1 MSKQHQDTANELYSI
16 SSALESAI
24 CLKRDP
30 SADDLVWSL
39 IAWAQGTA
47 EETADSLMREQPSPI
62 NQDNRLTVR
71 VKVGIEEVTP
81 SRLGALI
88 EQLGNALEKTDLD
101 PVERTQ
107 YNALLDALRIET
119 GICQEVAA

>member
-88 EQLGNALEKTDLD
+88 EQLGNALEQTDLC
-101 PVERTQ
+101 PVERAQ
-107 YNALLDALRIET
+107 FAALLAALRIEA

>member
-81 SRLGALI
+81 SRLEALI
-88 EQLGNALEKTDLD
+88 EQLGNALEQTDLC
-101 PVERTQ
+101 PVERAQ
-107 YNALLDALRIET
+107 FAALLAALRVEAST
-119 GICQEVAA
+119 CQEVAA

>member
-47 EETADSLMREQPSPI
+47 DSLMREQPSPT
-62 NQDNRLTVR
+62 NSHRLAELLAQLADT
-71 VKVGIEEVTP
+71 
-81 SRLGALI
+81 L
-88 EQLGNALEKTDLD
+88 EQTDLC
-101 PVERTQ
+101 PVERAQ
-107 YNALLDALRIET
+107 FAALLAALRVEAV
-119 GICQEVAA
+119 ICQEVAA

>member
-62 NQDNRLTVR
+62 NHDNRLTVR

-88 EQLGNALEKTDLD
+88 EQLGNALEKTDLC
-101 PVERTQ
+101 PVERAQ
-107 YNALLDALRIET
+107 FAALLAALRVEAV
-119 GICQEVAA
+119 ICQEVAA

>member
-1 MSKQHQDTANELYSI
+1 MNKQHQDTANELYSI

-62 NQDNRLTVR
+62 NSHRLAELLAQLADT
-71 VKVGIEEVTP
+71 
-81 SRLGALI
+81 L
-88 EQLGNALEKTDLD
+88 EQTDLC

-107 YNALLDALRIET
+107 YNALLDALRVEAV
-119 GICQEVAA
+119 ICQELAIEQTRRATQ

>member
-1 MSKQHQDTANELYSI
+1 MSKQHQDTANELFSI

-47 EETADSLMREQPSPI
+47 EETADSLMREQPSPT
-62 NQDNRLTVR
+62 NSHRLAELLAQLADT
-71 VKVGIEEVTP
+71 
-81 SRLGALI
+81 L
-88 EQLGNALEKTDLD
+88 EQTDLC
-101 PVERTQ
+101 PVERAQ
-107 YNALLDALRIET
+107 FAALLAALRIEA

>member
-81 SRLGALI
+81 SRLEALI
-88 EQLGNALEKTDLD
+88 EQLGNALEQTDLR

-107 YNALLDALRIET
+107 YSALLDALRFEA
-119 GICQEVAA
+119 GIRREALQ

>member
-81 SRLGALI
+81 SRLEALI
-88 EQLGNALEKTDLD
+88 EQLGNALEKTDLC

-107 YNALLDALRIET
+107 YSALLDALRFEA
-119 GICQEVAA
+119 GIRREALQ

>member
-1 MSKQHQDTANELYSI
+1 MNKQHQDPANELYSI

-30 SADDLVWSL
+30 TANDLTWSL

-47 EETADSLMREQPSPI
+47 EEAADRLMREQPSPI
-62 NQDNRLTVR
+62 NQDDRPTIQVR
-71 VKVGIEEVTP
+71 VEVKEVAP

-88 EQLGNALEKTDLD
+88 EQLGNALEQTDLC
-101 PVERTQ
+101 PVERAQ
-107 YNALLDALRIET
+107 FAALLAALRVEA

>member
-81 SRLGALI
+81 SRLEALI
-88 EQLGNALEKTDLD
+88 EQLGNALEQTDLC
-101 PVERTQ
+101 PVERAQ
-107 YNALLDALRIET
+107 YSALLDALRFEA

>member
-30 SADDLVWSL
+30 TANDLTWSL

-47 EETADSLMREQPSPI
+47 EEAADRLMREQPSPI
-62 NQDNRLTVR
+62 NQDDRPTIQVR
-71 VKVGIEEVTP
+71 VEVKEVTP
-81 SRLGALI
+81 SRLEALI
-88 EQLGNALEKTDLD
+88 EQLGNALEQTDLC
-101 PVERTQ
+101 PVERAQ
-107 YNALLDALRIET
+107 FAALLAALRIEA
-119 GICQEVAA
+119 CQEVAA

>member
-30 SADDLVWSL
+30 TANDLTWSL

-47 EETADSLMREQPSPI
+47 EEAADRLMREQPSPI
-62 NQDNRLTVR
+62 NQDDRPTIQVR
-71 VKVGIEEVTP
+71 VEVKEVAS

-88 EQLGNALEKTDLD
+88 EQLGNALEQTDLC
-101 PVERTQ
+101 PVERAQ
-107 YNALLDALRIET
+107 FAALLAALRIEA
-119 GICQEVAA
+119 CQEVAA

>member
-30 SADDLVWSL
+30 TANDLTWSL

-47 EETADSLMREQPSPI
+47 EEAADRLMREQPSPI
-62 NQDNRLTVR
+62 NQDDRPTIQVR
-71 VKVGIEEVTP
+71 VEVKEVAS

-88 EQLGNALEKTDLD
+88 EQLGNALEQTDLC
-101 PVERTQ
+101 PVERAQ
-107 YNALLDALRIET
+107 FAALLAALRVEV